1 MGEIATSGRRPRAD
15 EPRAHLERSR
25 GVASHGRTPRRG
37 QWKAALA
44 GLERERVAAGG
55 WAAATGPVEILTA
68 MRRPP
73 LLEERPRSGRLVLVV
88 VIPAAYGAITG
99 YLLGVS
105 AGAYT
110 ALALIGIV
118 GVFGAG
124 FEHRGARAGALRG
137 AIAGS
142 VFGAAVLITHA
153 IHGASAKASLPKPHI
168 VLIVIAAAVSA
179 AFGALGGRAR
189 ERAER
194 REQPSVDAP
203 STPPEPVPAPP
214 RVQPGPPT
222 AASPAAPASVAD
234 GHVSLSSGNFDE
246 FRALGMSV
254 TQAKRL
260 IAYRE
265 QLGGYSTVDD
275 LDQVPGFS
283 QAFRADLKQR
293 LLA

>member
-1 MGEIATSGRRPRAD
+1 
-15 EPRAHLERSR
+15 
-25 GVASHGRTPRRG
+25 
-37 QWKAALA
+37 
-44 GLERERVAAGG
+44 
-55 WAAATGPVEILTA
+55 

-73 LLEERPRSGRLVLVV
+73 LFQERPRSARLVLVL
-88 VIPAAYGAITG
+88 VIPAVYGAITG

-110 ALALIGIV
+110 ALGLIGIV

-124 FEHRGARAGALRG
+124 FEHRGARSGALRG
-137 AIAGS
+137 VIAGA
-142 VFGAAVLITHA
+142 VFGAAVLIAHA
-153 IHGASAKASLPKPHI
+153 IHGASAKANLPKPHI
-168 VLIVIAAAVSA
+168 VLIVIAAALSA
-179 AFGALGGRAR
+179 AFGALGGWAR

-203 STPPEPVPAPP
+203 PTPPGPMSAPP
-214 RVQPGPPT
+214 RVQSEPLA
-222 AASPAAPASVAD
+222 AASPAAPASVGD
-234 GHVSLSSGNFDE
+234 GRVSLNSGSFDE

-283 QAFRADLKQR
+283 RDFRVDLQQR
-293 LLA
+293 LRA